1 MKNSEVIEKLNKVN
15 RFMQREVEN
24 NKAFTNVQAK
34 FKLRKNLKAL
44 QSVYALYEECLNEII
59 EKYNIESN
67 NGIFEIKEDTPH
79 AKEIQKD
86 INDLMNAESN
96 VDIEKI
102 SINDFSENCLLGDM
116 ELLDFMTIDDA
127 KELC

>member
-24 NKAFTNVQAK
+24 NKAFTNVQGK

-44 QSVYALYEECLNEII
+44 QSVYSVYEECLQDII
-59 EKYNIESN
+59 KKYNLETP
-67 NGIFEIKEDTPH
+67 NGVIEIKEDTPNG
-79 AKEIQKD
+79 KEIQND
-86 INDLMNAESN
+86 INDLMNAEST

-102 SINDFSENCLLGDM
+102 SINDFSEDCLLGDM

>member
-1 MKNSEVIEKLNKVN
+1 MKNSQVIEKLNRIN

-34 FKLRKNLKAL
+34 FKLRKNFKAL
-44 QSVYALYEECLNEII
+44 QSVYVLYEECLKDII

-86 INDLMNAESN
+86 INDLMNAESK

-102 SINDFSENCLLGDM
+102 SINDFSEDCLLGDM
-116 ELLDFMTIDDA
+116 ELLDFMTIEEAAVND
-127 KELC
+127 